1 MDTVSP
7 APGKAF
13 LPRETGIIMFISFEG
28 IEGSGKTTQI
38 QGVYD
43 HLLQKGYDVIVTR
56 EPGGSKIG
64 RQIRSILLDSKNK
77 GLDPLAELLL
87 YMADRAQHLNEI
99 IKPGLSSGKMILC
112 DRYYD
117 ATIAYQGYARGLDI
131 DLISRLHGFAFADY
145 KPDMTFLLDLPPQ
158 TGLERA
164 WRQIENGQRTGTET
178 RFEEEALDFH
188 RRVREGYLA
197 LAQLEPR
204 RFKIIDAA
212 GPTEG
217 VKKEIMAVLDSA
229 INNPIEKR

>member
-1 MDTVSP
+1 MDIVSP

-13 LPRETGIIMFISFEG
+13 LPWETGIIMFISFEG

-43 HLLQKGYDVIVTR
+43 CLRQKGHDVIVTR
-56 EPGGSKIG
+56 EPGGSNIG

-77 GLDPLAELLL
+77 GLNSLSELLL
-87 YMADRAQHLNEI
+87 YMADRAQHLDEI
-99 IKPGLSSGKMILC
+99 VKPGLSSGKVILC

-131 DLISRLHGFAFADY
+131 DLITQLHGIAFADY
-145 KPDMTFLLDLPPQ
+145 KPDMTFLLDLPPE
-158 TGLERA
+158 TGLGRA
-164 WRQIENGQRTGTET
+164 WRQIENGQRAGTET

-197 LAQLEPR
+197 LAQLESQ
-204 RFKIIDAA
+204 RFRIIDAS
-212 GPTEG
+212 GPQER
-217 VKKEIMAVLDSA
+217 VEKEIMAVLDRALSA
-229 INNPIEKR
+229 TQ